1 MISMTGIEIAQEHLL
16 LCSRISS
23 TCRLF
28 VDKGSSVILMEL
40 STLVVVLL
48 NASNDDDDD
57 G

>member
-1 MISMTGIEIAQEHLL
+1 MTGIEIAQEHLL